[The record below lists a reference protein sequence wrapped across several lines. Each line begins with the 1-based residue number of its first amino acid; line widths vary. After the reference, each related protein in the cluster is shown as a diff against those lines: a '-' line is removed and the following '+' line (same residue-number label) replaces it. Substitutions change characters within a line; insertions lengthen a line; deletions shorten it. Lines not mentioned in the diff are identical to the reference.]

1 VPAIS
6 VHRAGR
12 KCLTAEPSCCATD
25 TTYDTKHVRCRH
37 VVVAGMNWRQLTGV
51 LISEVVVID
60 FVGPELGNLY
70 VKVNALHGWTG
81 VTGTDTAMAGLISSI
96 AEE

>member
-1 VPAIS
+1 
-6 VHRAGR
+6 
-12 KCLTAEPSCCATD
+12 
-25 TTYDTKHVRCRH
+25 
-37 VVVAGMNWRQLTGV
+37 MNWRQLTGV